1 MKIKNSCYVL
11 QEQVWITV
19 ENYVKV
25 AEVKMNM
32 DISFLLLYGTFK
44 VFMNVLWPSLSS

>member
-32 DISFLLLYGTFK
+32 DIFFCFSMVPPKFL
-44 VFMNVLWPSLSS
+44 